1 MDGRHGSSS
10 VRSAADIPPAPP
22 VMRVL
27 IVEDD
32 LLIALDAEMT
42 LLSAGHDVVGTAT
55 AEDEAVD
62 DALRER
68 PDVILMDLRLADGGC
83 GRRAAERILAE
94 LDVAIV
100 FASGN
105 LSPNMRERLARLDPV
120 AMIGK
125 PYLDTQLLGAVGQ
138 AA

>member
-1 MDGRHGSSS
+1 
-10 VRSAADIPPAPP
+10 
-22 VMRVL
+22 MRIL

-42 LLSAGHDVVGTAT
+42 LLDAGHDVVGTAAT
-55 AEDEAVD
+55 EDAAVEA
-62 DALRER
+62 ALLER

-94 LDVAIV
+94 IDVAIV